1 MKFAVLV
8 FPGTNC
14 ERDMYDAITYE
25 LGQDAAYV
33 RHDNADPA
41 ALDAFDVITV
51 PGGSSYGDALR
62 PGAIAAHAP
71 VMPALHKAN
80 AQGKRILG
88 ICNGFQ
94 ILTEA
99 GLLPGALLRNPS
111 MQFICKTTPIK
122 VVTNQSP
129 FTRLYEN
136 GAVVQYPI
144 AHGSGNYYCDPQTLA
159 DMQAHNQILFTY
171 EDNPNSSLSNIAG
184 VTNKAGNVLGL
195 MPHPE
200 RALNMVVG
208 NADGLPLFKALV

>member
-1 MKFAVLV
+1 
-8 FPGTNC
+8 
-14 ERDMYDAITYE
+14 MYHAITDE
-25 LGQDAAYV
+25 LGQAAAYV
-33 RHDNADPA
+33 RHDNTDPT
-41 ALDAFDVITV
+41 ALDAFDVITI

-62 PGAIAAHAP
+62 PGAIAANSGI
-71 VMPALHKAN
+71 MPALHRAN
-80 AQGKRILG
+80 AAGKTILG

-122 VVTNQSP
+122 VVTNANR
-129 FTRLYEN
+129 FTRLYER

-144 AHGSGNYYCDPQTLA
+144 AHSSGNYYCDPATLA
-159 DMQAHNQILFTY
+159 AMQANNQIVFTY

-184 VTNKAGNVLGL
+184 ITNPAGNVLGL

-200 RALNMVVG
+200 RALNAMLG
-208 NADGLPLFKALV
+208 NTDGLPLFKALIQ